1 LKILFLLKKQG
12 EPLNWASQGI
22 QHLFFFYEVCPCL
35 SACVTDLIFTH
46 ALTESREEKSR
57 DPENEK
63 SVQQP
68 CFKARKLEG

>member
-1 LKILFLLKKQG
+1 M
-12 EPLNWASQGI
+12 
-22 QHLFFFYEVCPCL
+22 
-35 SACVTDLIFTH
+35 TDLIFTH

-68 CFKARKLEG
+68 CFKARKLEGQEEGIRRKKREKERGRSLQK